1 MKSFYQYILESV
13 LTEKAPAPTGNE
25 ALNTA
30 NKQNT
35 AFGNAYETA
44 TVMHLHHATGSQHN
58 PNTEYQA
65 KIKHIQ
71 QKHHEAMALLPPK
84 KQEEALSAAK
94 KSAHAYLGSLKDH
107 ESIDPEHIHEIHH
120 TNQGI
125 SSHIG
130 HHVDRASNPHDIL
143 VKGVNAGGHFMHG
156 ASLKAKSGT
165 ASNNSVAAFEK
176 ASELHGLKTDVSS
189 HWNEGK
195 KKAGLSGKSGKEI
208 KELRHDPELIKHN
221 TETQQS
227 AAFTHAN
234 DFNNA
239 KHKVRQ
245 AHILHFLKAS
255 PDLPYHYVVGNKGT
269 STPIGSHPAVQAIR
283 NSKSLTASVKN
294 NVVHFHNEKGEHVA
308 STEHRTTHGAFSSP
322 QANFKFGTMK
332 APK

>member
-1 MKSFYQYILESV
+1 MKSFHQFILESV
-13 LTEKAPAPTGNE
+13 LVEKAPAPTGAE

-44 TVMHLHHATGSQHN
+44 TVMHLHHATNSQHN
-58 PNTEYQA
+58 PDPEYQS
-65 KIKHIQ
+65 KIKHVE
-71 QKHHEAMALLPPK
+71 QKHHEAMALLPPN
-84 KQEEALSAAK
+84 KQEEAVSAAK
-94 KSAHAYLGSLKDH
+94 KSTSAYLESLKTH
-107 ESIDPEHIHEIHH
+107 ESVDPEHIHEVHH
-120 TNQGI
+120 TSQGI

-143 VKGVNAGGHFMHG
+143 VKGHKPGGPFIHG

-165 ASNNSVAAFEK
+165 ASNNSVPAFEK
-176 ASELHGLKTDVSS
+176 ASELHGLKTDISS
-189 HWNEGK
+189 HWSAGK

-221 TETQQS
+221 TETQQG

-239 KHKVRQ
+239 KHKVKQ

-269 STPIGSHPAVQAIR
+269 SLPIGSHPAVQAIR
-283 NSKSLTASVKN
+283 NSKSLTATVKN
-294 NVVHFHNEKGEHVA
+294 NVVHFHNENGEHVA

-332 APK
+332 VTK